1 MPRRRRAFRLR
12 KRAAALVGGAVVLFL
27 LGTNVQA
34 GWLFVLSAL
43 LAGTVIAGAAL
54 PGRMTR
60 GVRVERRA
68 PAEVH
73 QGDEAYVELVLTNP
87 TRGLRTGIVVDDP
100 MFSPA
105 SFEVGT
111 LRPGERVELGAVRV
125 AERRGPQEGGTVT
138 LRSAAPFGVAERRR
152 PTPAPADCLVLPK
165 VSPLATLPFLDATAT
180 SERALHSAPRRGAGP
195 EFLGVREY
203 RSGDSMR
210 HVHWPSTARTGS
222 VMVRE
227 FEEERTRRIAIVVDT
242 VADAGEAWTPLDAA
256 CSAAASIALA
266 AAADGQGARL
276 LVAGELEVEVTAHE
290 DGRALLRRLGRV
302 TPSGRSIAD
311 AAPELADALQGA
323 ETVVA
328 ILPTWRV
335 NAAPA
340 LVPALVTLAA
350 SGARVVAIPIVLDP
364 SAAGRFALPSAEAD
378 ALVAD
383 LRRTGFATYPWRP
396 ADELADALAGRA
408 SAALEPA
415 GVAAP

>member
-12 KRAAALVGGAVVLFL
+12 KRAAALMGGAVVLFL

-43 LAGTVIAGAAL
+43 LLGTVIAGAML
-54 PGRMTR
+54 PGRMLR
-60 GVRVERRA
+60 GIRIERRA

-73 QGDEAYVELVLTNP
+73 QGDEAYVELVVSNP
-87 TRGLRTGIVVDDP
+87 TRRLRAGIVADDP

-152 PTPAPADCLVLPK
+152 SAPAPAPCLVLPK
-165 VSPLATLPFLDATAT
+165 VWPLGALAFVDAAATT
-180 SERALHSAPRRGAGP
+180 ERALHSAPRRGGGP

-210 HVHWPSTARTGS
+210 HVHWPSTARTGT

-242 VADAGEAWTPLDAA
+242 VADAGDAWTPLDACCA
-256 CSAAASIALA
+256 AAASIALA

-276 LVAGELEVEVTAHE
+276 LVPGEHEVEVAAHE
-290 DGRALLRRLGRV
+290 DGRALLRRLGRLA
-302 TPSGRSIAD
+302 PSGRSLAD
-311 AAPELADALQGA
+311 AAPELADALRGA

-328 ILPTWRV
+328 IAPTWRA
-335 NAAPA
+335 NAGPT

-350 SGARVVAIPIVLDP
+350 SGARVVVIPVVLDP
-364 SAAGRFALPSAEAD
+364 EAAGRFALPPAEAD

-396 ADELADALAGRA
+396 GEELADALAGRA
-408 SAALEPA
+408 AAALDPA
-415 GVAAP
+415 GVAP